1 MGFEPSLNQNCPY
14 KHKHEQLKPLK
25 MLPQNYLR
33 GDTDGVHF
41 QGEWG
46 LRAKMRCYRR
56 QGGII

>member
-33 GDTDGVHF
+33 GDTDAVHF
-41 QGEWG
+41 
-46 LRAKMRCYRR
+46 
-56 QGGII
+56 